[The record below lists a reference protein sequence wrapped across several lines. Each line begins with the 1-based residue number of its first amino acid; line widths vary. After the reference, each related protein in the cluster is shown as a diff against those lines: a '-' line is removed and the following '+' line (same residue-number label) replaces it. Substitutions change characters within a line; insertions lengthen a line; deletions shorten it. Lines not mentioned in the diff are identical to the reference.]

1 MMLIICDKR
10 DMKVVQQMQERNAL
24 KEELLMEMEYEEE
37 WLETSGRTVFLV
49 FGTSRASRF
58 CQQISEELV
67 LAGIYANNN
76 QIFLSII

>member
-37 WLETSGRTVFLV
+37 
-49 FGTSRASRF
+49 
-58 CQQISEELV
+58 
-67 LAGIYANNN
+67 
-76 QIFLSII
+76 